1 MEVLIKAVKNI
12 LKGEVFDENFLMS
25 IATIGAFLIGEFPE
39 AVAVMLF
46 YQIGELFQD
55 YAVNKSKKSIES
67 LLNIKPDYANV
78 KRNNKIIK
86 VNPED
91 VNIGET
97 IIVKLGERIPLD
109 GIVLEG
115 NSMIDTSALTGESV
129 PKAAKTKDEVLSG
142 SINQNGLL
150 EIKVTKKFKESTVNK
165 MLELVQ
171 NASDK
176 KAKTENF
183 ITKFAKI
190 YTPVVVL
197 IAVIL
202 AIIPSIILGN
212 TTQWIYRALSF
223 LVVSCPCA
231 LVISI
236 PLGFFGGIGRCAKEG
251 VLVKGGNYLETLSKT
266 NTLVF
271 DKTGTLTK
279 GVFEVQNINP
289 VNISK
294 EELLELVAYSES
306 YSNHPISNSIK
317 KAYAKEINNSIISNI
332 QELAGFGI
340 EATVQGKE
348 ILVGNEKLMLK
359 RNINYVKSNEVG
371 TVLYVAINKEFAGT
385 ILISDKIKDKTKMA
399 INNLKKHY
407 ISKTVMLTGDKKEI
421 AEDIAQKLEIDE
433 VYSELLPDE
442 KVKKIEELLKQKDK
456 NKYLAFVGDG
466 INDSP
471 ALAVSDIG
479 IAMGAI
485 GSDAAIEAADIVIM
499 TDELSKIETAIKISK
514 KTMKI
519 VKENIILS
527 IVVKVAILIL
537 SALGISNMWHAVFA
551 DVGVSLL
558 AVLNV
563 VLGTFAKVTK

>member
-1 MEVLIKAVKNI
+1 MKNI

-97 IIVKLGERIPLD
+97 IIVKPGERIPLD

-129 PKAAKTKDEVLSG
+129 PRTAKTKDEVLSG

-183 ITKFAKI
+183 ISKFAKI

-332 QELAGFGI
+332 KELAGFGI

-407 ISKTVMLTGDKKEI
+407 INKTVMLTGDKKEI

-479 IAMGAI
+479 IAMGTI